1 MLHPRYETP
10 FAKQAAENANKVRER
25 VAETSVGKGVAA
37 TRGTL
42 GDAAEDLREQWETS
56 QNPMVYR
63 AQAVFDL
70 ALEETERA
78 RAIREVQRLDPY
90 FDVEDWLL
98 AIEETTLPDVL
109 RAIKAGDTESLREWL
124 SEGAY
129 AQQYAQIK
137 LLQSSGMVP
146 DPAILDIDT
155 PVIAQIMLQ
164 PRDQPVFVIVF
175 QTSQIKC
182 VRDSEGAVV
191 EGDEGALA
199 KVRRALRCC
208 RVRARAAASSLRSAP
223 PFSSA
228 RLITSSPPS
237 LRPSLPPS
245 PPRHPTQVSY
255 SACFQQEYDE
265 ETTAMVWKVM
275 EIVPIQEE
283 TTGF

>member
-1 MLHPRYETP
+1 
-10 FAKQAAENANKVRER
+10 
-25 VAETSVGKGVAA
+25 
-37 TRGTL
+37 
-42 GDAAEDLREQWETS
+42 
-56 QNPMVYR
+56 
-63 AQAVFDL
+63 
-70 ALEETERA
+70 
-78 RAIREVQRLDPY
+78 
-90 FDVEDWLL
+90 
-98 AIEETTLPDVL
+98 VL
-109 RAIKAGDTESLREWL
+109 KAIKAGDTESLREWL

-137 LLQSSGMVP
+137 LLQSSGMIP

-155 PVIAQIMLQ
+155 PVLAQIMLQ

-182 VRDSEGAVV
+182 VRDAEGAVV

-199 KVRRALRCC
+199 KVRLERAVDSRA
-208 RVRARAAASSLRSAP
+208 RRTVRAPRRPRRAVARDRACLLTA
-223 PFSSA
+223 SA
-228 RLITSSPPS
+228 RF
-237 LRPSLPPS
+237 PS
-245 PPRHPTQVSY
+245 PPPASPPQVSY